1 LLTLVFTPAMLALR
15 IWMVSGAYGA
25 AMALRAGGWTAEG
38 RRIREDFR
46 LRRSAKKLRGRE
58 ISWEDADLIDSGA
71 PK

>member
-1 LLTLVFTPAMLALR
+1 MARRWPYGPADGPQR
-15 IWMVSGAYGA
+15 
-25 AMALRAGGWTAEG
+25 G

>member
-1 LLTLVFTPAMLALR
+1 
-15 IWMVSGAYGA
+15 MVSGAYGA

-46 LRRSAKKLRGRE
+46 LGRSAKKLRGRE
-58 ISWEDADLIDSGA
+58 ISWEDADLIDTGA

>member
-1 LLTLVFTPAMLALR
+1 
-15 IWMVSGAYGA
+15 MVSGAYGA